1 VVFLFPI
8 PKFGLFS
15 TMRSMILNSKIF
27 RAYDIRGEAFTDF
40 NEDGF
45 FVIAHAFCKYI
56 AKKQG
61 LENPKVF
68 VSGDARMSM
77 QELYPAVIAGIKS
90 AGGKVTWGGAIPT
103 PVNYFAFHEG
113 GFDASI
119 QISASHNPAGDNGL
133 KLLDK
138 NGAVCGDEIQEI
150 RKIAECTEC
159 QKSESY
165 GDCLD
170 GCDPVD
176 YSLHYEKKLK
186 EITPSQDPLKFV
198 VDCGNAIS
206 GIFYPNLFQFFGHEV
221 VELFCDLDPS
231 FPNHQ
236 PDPERPENLE
246 QLVEDVQTE
255 AADFGFSFDGDGDR
269 VGVILKDGT
278 ILSADKIL
286 FILASDFLLRNP
298 NSPIVIDA
306 MSSAT
311 LFDKLREKGGKP
323 VFSKT
328 GHSHIE
334 HKMTEVGAKL
344 AGEQSGHF
352 MFGENFYG
360 HDDAMLASLRF
371 ISAVESNAT
380 LIEEVTNGWP
390 HLIEFSEKFTASD
403 ETKFQI
409 LEKFTK
415 ELLKQFP
422 DASTLDGIRID
433 FGDGEWAIVRCSNTS
448 PCIAVRIEAK
458 DEKSLEEKKVLLIG
472 VLKKYLS

>member
-1 VVFLFPI
+1 
-8 PKFGLFS
+8 
-15 TMRSMILNSKIF
+15 MILNSKIF

-40 NEDGF
+40 DEDGF

-61 LENPKVF
+61 PKNPKIF
-68 VSGDARMSM
+68 VSGDARLSM
-77 QELYPAVIAGIKS
+77 QELYPAVIAGLKS
-90 AGGKVTWGGAIPT
+90 AGADVTWGGAIPT

-113 GFDASI
+113 GFDASL

-159 QKSESY
+159 QKSEGY

-176 YSLHYEKKLK
+176 YSLRYEKKLK
-186 EITPSQDPLKFV
+186 AITSPQDPLKV
-198 VDCGNAIS
+198 VIDCGNAIS
-206 GIFYPNLFQFFGHEV
+206 GMFYPNIFQSFGHEV
-221 VELFCDLDPS
+221 IELFCDLDPS

-236 PDPERPENLE
+236 PDPERLENLE
-246 QLVEDVQTE
+246 QLVEDVKTE
-255 AADFGFSFDGDGDR
+255 AADFGFAFDGDGDR

-286 FILASDFLLRNP
+286 FILASDFLTRNP

-311 LFDKLREKGGKP
+311 LVDKIREKGGDP
-323 VFSKT
+323 IFSKT

-334 HKMTEVGAKL
+334 HKMMEVGAKL

-371 ISAVESNAT
+371 ISAIESKPE
-380 LIEEVTNGWP
+380 LIEEVLKGWP
-390 HLIEFSEKFTASD
+390 SLIEFSEKFTAPD

-409 LEKFTK
+409 LEKVAE

-422 DASTLDGIRID
+422 DASPLDGIRID

-448 PCIAVRIEAK
+448 PKIAIRIEAK
-458 DEKSLEEKKVLLIG
+458 NAKSLDAKKELLVG
-472 VLKKYLS
+472 ALKKHL